1 MADNVYKWLLD
12 ATAGAPLP
20 FVLTLLA
27 ATFVVVK
34 AATVSLLA
42 NVPLPNV
49 DI

>member
-20 FVLTLLA
+20 FVFALLA
-27 ATFVVVK
+27 VTFIVVK
-34 AATVSLLA
+34 AATVSLLV
-42 NVPLPNV
+42 NPSLSNV